1 LDCKFAFLCDYAAR
15 EGKLYALGIG
25 WENLYAPSLPWKH
38 PMMCF
43 VASLRGTIAES
54 GTKDIKLRII
64 DADGDDV
71 LPVYQQQVPF
81 DVKPPLL
88 AGNIDIVIALGGLEF
103 TKYGPYAFHLVV
115 QGNEMV
121 TLPFNVIEPPKTG

>member
-1 LDCKFAFLCDYAAR
+1 
-15 EGKLYALGIG
+15 
-25 WENLYAPSLPWKH
+25 
-38 PMMCF
+38 MCF